1 MRRMGV
7 RPRRFFAYR
16 SPLLF
21 MVGAVSLALPILV
34 MVVDSSGP
42 GSDDAA
48 PSAAQGY
55 PTAWSSPFDSSA
67 LSHLIA
73 SSGIWTLPSTPITAA
88 TSTTVVP
95 TASVSLPD
103 ISATVP
109 TPTHVTSSV
118 PTTHN
123 SASGPT
129 RATSPAPTTT
139 HVTSPPPTTTVPP
152 TAPLPSIAA
161 AEDVGVSDAHLTLD
175 GLPYTAI
182 GVNAYEI
189 ATDWG
194 VDAGCGAMLS
204 NQQLDQFFASL
215 PPNSLVRFWA
225 WQGTTAVNVNTG
237 QIDWAPL
244 DRVFAA
250 AAAYGQRLIPV
261 LAGQGGGCDDGG
273 RWQDP
278 AWYDGGFMQVYNDPA
293 LGQGTTPLS
302 YWDYLQAIVNRYKDS
317 PALGMWEPISE
328 AEASTCPPQYE
339 PTNCGGH
346 QTCPDEA
353 AAAQALRYFFD
364 TVGGEIHALDPNHL
378 VEDGLMSN
386 GQCGAINTDWVYV
399 SESPGIDVLSYHDYS
414 DPTVDLPGDQW
425 NGLATRLQEAASIG
439 KPIIGGEMGIGAGTG
454 TGCLTDAQR
463 SADLVSKIDAQIAQ
477 GSSGVLPW
485 DWVPS
490 AQSGCSTDIGPT
502 DAFMSA
508 LGTIGATG

>member
-1 MRRMGV
+1 M
-7 RPRRFFAYR
+7 
-16 SPLLF
+16 S
-21 MVGAVSLALPILV
+21 
-34 MVVDSSGP
+34 
-42 GSDDAA
+42 
-48 PSAAQGY
+48 
-55 PTAWSSPFDSSA
+55 
-67 LSHLIA
+67 
-73 SSGIWTLPSTPITAA
+73 
-88 TSTTVVP
+88 
-95 TASVSLPD
+95 ASVSLP
-103 ISATVP
+103 SAGRQATI
-109 TPTHVTSSV
+109 
-118 PTTHN
+118 PTTTRQVPVSGGVSIDATPG
-123 SASGPT
+123 SAWSSPVT
-129 RATSPAPTTT
+129 RATTQPIHDQSERAAPVG
-139 HVTSPPPTTTVPP
+139 HPWSAPSSLPMAPPTTSTTTSDPARGADSAPP
-152 TAPLPSIAA
+152 SSDASDNPSLPRFVSPRSLE
-161 AEDVGVSDAHLTLD
+161 AEPTIQASDADTPTGNAHLTLD

-328 AEASTCPPQYE
+328 AEASTCPLQYE